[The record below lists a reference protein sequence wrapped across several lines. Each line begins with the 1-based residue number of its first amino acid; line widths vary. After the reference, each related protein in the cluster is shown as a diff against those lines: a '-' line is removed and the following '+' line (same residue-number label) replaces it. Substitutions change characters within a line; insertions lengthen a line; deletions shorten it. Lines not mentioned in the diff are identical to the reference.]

1 MQIIPAIDIIDGK
14 CVRLTEGKF
23 DVLTEYT
30 VSPIEIAKQ
39 YEDIGITRLHLVD
52 LDGAMTGVVKNW
64 QILEQ
69 LSSQT
74 RLIIDFGGGVK
85 TREDVKR
92 IFDMGVSYA
101 TVGSIAA
108 KHPDTFFAWL
118 NEFGA
123 DRFLLGADVKNNK
136 IMISGWQEQLELDII
151 TFLSSHVQKG
161 MKNAFCTDV
170 SKDGK
175 LQGPSIELYT
185 QIINSIPE
193 LSLIASGGVSSM
205 EDIMALQA
213 IGCSGVIVGKA
224 IYENRI
230 SLLQIKEYLT
240 TNSI

>member
-108 KHPDTFFAWL
+108 KHPDTFFACL